1 MASPVSRDGDGKPQD
16 PVIQAIPDTEI
27 GTHVN
32 VNVEQPTAPDQ
43 FEERHRTTRS
53 EIWAY
58 YACVLFESHRTPC

>member
-1 MASPVSRDGDGKPQD
+1 MAAPVSRDGVGKLQD
-16 PVIQAIPDTEI
+16 PVVQSIPDTEI
-27 GTHVN
+27 GTH

-43 FEERHRTTRS
+43 FEESYRTTRS